1 MFEMI
6 FEIIPKQ
13 LRGTIEKIFHGYEID
28 PTARISHGVKI
39 IYNDKRRRKLKIGG
53 NVFIGVNC
61 VLDITKGIII
71 GDDVQIAPNAMI
83 FTHDSS
89 KDRKNPIEKE
99 VVIKDS
105 AYIGAGAIIL
115 AGVTIGENAIIAA
128 GAVVMNDVDANT
140 VVGGVPAKTV
150 SNRLNRDRNLEVK
163 R

>member
-1 MFEMI
+1 MFETL
-6 FEIIPKQ
+6 FSGLPVQ
-13 LRGTIEKIFHGYEID
+13 LRTKVERLVHKYRID
-28 PTARISHGVKI
+28 PTAKISPGVKI
-39 IYNDKRRRKLKIGG
+39 IYNDKSRRKLKIGE

-61 VLDITKGIII
+61 VLDITKGITI

-89 KDRKNPIEKE
+89 KDRKDPIEKE

-115 AGVTIGENAIIAA
+115 AGVTIGEHAIIAA
-128 GAVVMNDVDANT
+128 GAVVMDSVDTNT
-140 VVGGVPAKTV
+140 IVGGVPAKTV
-150 SNRLNRDRNLEVK
+150 SNRLNKDRNAEVK

>member
-1 MFEMI
+1 MFEI
-6 FEIIPKQ
+6 LFEIMPKQ
-13 LRGTIEKIFHGYEID
+13 IRGKIERVFHGYDID
-28 PTARISHGVKI
+28 SAARISPGVKI
-39 IYNDKRRRKLKIGG
+39 IYNDKRRRKLKIGE

-61 VLDITKGIII
+61 VLDITKGITI

-99 VVIKDS
+99 VVIKGN

-128 GAVVMNDVDANT
+128 GAVVMDSVDANT
-140 VVGGVPAKTV
+140 IVGGVPAKPFP
-150 SNRLNRDRNLEVK
+150 NRLNKDRKFEAK